1 MPSAVGT
8 PSLRSRPRVLLHR
21 RRRLVGARRSVA
33 VSTAVTATSQRKDIV
48 TAEDVGVSCGG
59 AAQVTLCARRVCPP
73 RVVPQTRRRGA
84 AVVFLGFYQPF
95 KMLIVVD
102 NFMYSCGQFTSQIK
116 RYCNVAS
123 YKLVDVW
130 YLLVMFVLI

>member
-1 MPSAVGT
+1 MCT
-8 PSLRSRPRVLLHR
+8 ELHF
-21 RRRLVGARRSVA
+21 LVGGVVVGGDGLGRSYHCNGH
-33 VSTAVTATSQRKDIV
+33 SEKIIV
-48 TAEDVGVSCGG
+48 TAEEVGVSCGG
-59 AAQVTLCARRVCPP
+59 AAQVARCTRRVCPP

-102 NFMYSCGQFTSQIK
+102 NFMYSCGQFTSQIIK

-123 YKLVDVW
+123 QGNFRVAFDMEKKRKKKEENKE
-130 YLLVMFVLI
+130 